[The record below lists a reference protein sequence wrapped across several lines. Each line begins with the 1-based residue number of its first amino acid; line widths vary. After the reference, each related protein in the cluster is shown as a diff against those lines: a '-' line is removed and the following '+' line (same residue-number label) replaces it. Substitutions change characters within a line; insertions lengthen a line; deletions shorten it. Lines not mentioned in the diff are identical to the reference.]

1 MESSEAHCWFI
12 GVDGCKTG
20 WFYVASNGQQY
31 CFGVVSNIAEL
42 ITQFE
47 KIDKI
52 VIDIPIGLNDKG
64 DMPRACDV
72 LARQKLK
79 PRGST
84 VFPAPVRPCLCAHDY
99 REACEISYTLTGKK
113 LSQQAFNILKKIRE
127 VDEILITQS
136 ELRAIIKEAHP
147 ELGFCML
154 NHGHP
159 LLTKK
164 KRSDGINERL
174 QLLVKQ
180 NTYCE
185 QIYNEVLVEYPRK
198 ILARDDI
205 VDAMMCLLIAVSPER
220 YRCTLPETVE
230 IDDSGL
236 GMAMHYIVP
245 V

>member
-1 MESSEAHCWFI
+1 MEGSEAHCWFI
-12 GVDGCKTG
+12 GVDGCKAG

-31 CFGVVSNIAEL
+31 YFGVVSNIPEL

-47 KIDKI
+47 NIGKI
-52 VIDIPIGLNDKG
+52 VIDIPIGLHDKG

-72 LARQKLK
+72 MARQKLK

-84 VFPAPVRPCLCAHDY
+84 VFPAPVRPCLYAHDY
-99 REACEISYTLTGKK
+99 REACEISHTLTGKK

-127 VDEILITQS
+127 VDEILITKP
-136 ELRAIIKEAHP
+136 ELRALIKEAHP

-154 NHGHP
+154 NHGYP

-174 QLLVKQ
+174 QLLVRQK
-180 NTYCE
+180 TYCE
-185 QIYNEVLVEYPRK
+185 QIYNEALVEYPRK

-220 YRCTLPETVE
+220 YQRTLPDTADV
-230 IDDSGL
+230 DDSGL
-236 GMAMHYIVP
+236 EMAMQYILP
-245 V
+245 I